1 MVLPQVRAPWFA
13 QGQMGVWGSDVQR
26 GLRWESSGIVLFVDE
41 NHPGATTAAD
51 GTNPEEPLNSVQ
63 QAVDRLGTFAT
74 AMGISLEGSV
84 IVIANEADIEETVI
98 VPPMA
103 PLNCVIMGAGGSR
116 HQPTWRA
123 ATAPGIALDLRQQGW
138 TIEGITFECGA
149 LGTGIRLSEVPG
161 TSYISY
167 KTIIRNCQ
175 FDGLFGG
182 QYGIDFYGAPH
193 RVTVEGCEFIEFH
206 TVATDAFAICVTDSA
221 HTNPNQCR
229 ILNNMFWQNDNHIG
243 SLGDNRSF
251 NASEF
256 RGNTFMALADP
267 VAMPAGTNRKLDLRG
282 GSVGLNIVTQNVFCG
297 DYSHTGG
304 YWANAGSPGMWVG
317 NIAEDV
323 AEGEVADNG
332 FTTLPPAA

>member
-13 QGQMGVWGSDVQR
+13 PGQMGVWGSDVQR

-74 AMGISLEGSV
+74 ALGISLEGSV

-98 VPPMA
+98 VPPTA
-103 PLNCVIMGAGGSR
+103 PLNCVILGAGGSR

-138 TIEGITFECGA
+138 VIEGITFECGA
-149 LGTGIRLSEVPG
+149 LGTGIRLSELPG
-161 TSYISY
+161 SSYIAY
-167 KTIIRNCQ
+167 KTMIRNCQ

-182 QYGIDFYGAPH
+182 QYGIEFWGAPH

-206 TVATDAFAICVTDSA
+206 TPGTDAWAIGVSDTA
-221 HTNPNQCR
+221 HTDPNQCR
-229 ILNNMFWQNDNHIG
+229 ILNNMFWQNDNHVGGIDG
-243 SLGDNRSF
+243 LRSF

-256 RGNTFMALADP
+256 RGNTFMALGD
-267 VAMPAGTNRKLDLRG
+267 VFNTTIKLDLRG

-297 DYSHTGG
+297 TYSTAGG
-304 YWANAGSPGMWVG
+304 YYDNVANPGNWVG
-317 NIAEDV
+317 NMAQDV
-323 AEGEVADNG
+323 ASGQVADNG
-332 FTTLPPAA
+332 FTVAVPV